1 MHNPQTTKK
10 NSFVENWQTNFK
22 PKKTTSH
29 NDLFKFFLFL
39 NLSLFFIYD
48 D

>member
-10 NSFVENWQTNFK
+10 ILLRIIGRQILS

-29 NDLFKFFLFL
+29 NDLFKFMFL